1 MKNNFIADRITELR
15 MQKGISEYK
24 MNRDLGQSKS
34 YIGMIV
40 SGKANPSIAGLL
52 AICDYFNI
60 SPVEFFDSELKED
73 TVNLVKAI
81 NKLPDE
87 KQKAI
92 FEVVTAFVDQQ
103 SLHYQSK

>member
-103 SLHYQSK
+103 SLHDQSK